1 MPPLS
6 SPFFSSFHPS
16 FSLFHLGRMAGSTQ
30 NSTPVPREEPRSQ
43 NSTTFFFPF
52 VEKKLH
58 CRGNVRSSW
67 PNFFY
72 QDYLERSWEEGE
84 EGGGGEDNLY
94 HPGAATRNGF
104 CLLRRE
110 QIIFCC
116 KSMDPRVFNQILQFF
131 ARGGGYDG
139 KDGLDLNGF
148 RLG

>member
-1 MPPLS
+1 M
-6 SPFFSSFHPS
+6 
-16 FSLFHLGRMAGSTQ
+16 
-30 NSTPVPREEPRSQ
+30 
-43 NSTTFFFPF
+43 
-52 VEKKLH
+52 EKKLH

-116 KSMDPRVFNQILQFF
+116 KSMDPRVFNQILRFF

>member
-16 FSLFHLGRMAGSTQ
+16 FSLFHLGRMAGLDSKFNARSSRGT
-30 NSTPVPREEPRSQ
+30 EEPKF
-43 NSTTFFFPF
+43 NNFFFPLRG
-52 VEKKLH
+52 EKTPLPRERPVFLAKLFLS
-58 CRGNVRSSW
+58 RLPGT
-67 PNFFY
+67 F
-72 QDYLERSWEEGE
+72 LGGG
-84 EGGGGEDNLY
+84 GGGGEDSLY

-116 KSMDPRVFNQILQFF
+116 KSMDPRVFNQILRFF